1 MNTSE
6 LQQALQAGRLDEA
19 LTRVYGQAQLQAQRA
34 RFVTAVQRFD
44 ELFGQRDQVRL
55 FTVAGRSEISGN
67 HTDHNHGRVLAASID
82 LDIIA
87 VAAKTTENTV
97 EIQSEGFDKDVVCL
111 SKLEVDPARFYHSDA
126 LIAGVC
132 RGMQD
137 RGFAVGGYVAY
148 TTSNVLKGSGLS
160 SSAAFEDMVGNIM
173 NHLYNE
179 GRIDNAE
186 IAKISQYAENV
197 YFGKPCG
204 LMDQV
209 ACAMGGFV
217 SIDFADP
224 KQPVIVPL
232 AFDLTG
238 AGYSLCIVNTGGNHA
253 DLNEDYASVPLEMK
267 QVAAHFGKEVLR
279 DVTLEQII
287 SDIPALRKE
296 CGDRAILRAIHY
308 ENENERVDRQAHAL
322 QMGDL
327 DAFFHGVKQSGLSS
341 FCYLQNVYTVKNV
354 QEQGLS
360 LALALAENY
369 LANRGGAWR
378 VHGGGF
384 AGTIQAFVKT
394 QDVPGY
400 RKLMDA
406 VFGAGACIELHVR
419 AVGAGYIW

>member
-19 LTRVYGQAQLQAQRA
+19 LTRVYGQAQLQAQRD

-209 ACAMGGFV
+209 ACAM
-217 SIDFADP
+217 
-224 KQPVIVPL
+224 
-232 AFDLTG
+232 
-238 AGYSLCIVNTGGNHA
+238 
-253 DLNEDYASVPLEMK
+253 
-267 QVAAHFGKEVLR
+267 AALSR
-279 DVTLEQII
+279 LILL
-287 SDIPALRKE
+287 IP
-296 CGDRAILRAIHY
+296 
-308 ENENERVDRQAHAL
+308 N
-322 QMGDL
+322 
-327 DAFFHGVKQSGLSS
+327 
-341 FCYLQNVYTVKNV
+341 
-354 QEQGLS
+354 
-360 LALALAENY
+360 
-369 LANRGGAWR
+369 NR
-378 VHGGGF
+378 
-384 AGTIQAFVKT
+384 
-394 QDVPGY
+394 
-400 RKLMDA
+400 
-406 VFGAGACIELHVR
+406 
-419 AVGAGYIW
+419 

>member
-1 MNTSE
+1 M
-6 LQQALQAGRLDEA
+6 
-19 LTRVYGQAQLQAQRA
+19 
-34 RFVTAVQRFD
+34 
-44 ELFGQRDQVRL
+44 
-55 FTVAGRSEISGN
+55 
-67 HTDHNHGRVLAASID
+67 
-82 LDIIA
+82 
-87 VAAKTTENTV
+87 
-97 EIQSEGFDKDVVCL
+97 
-111 SKLEVDPARFYHSDA
+111 
-126 LIAGVC
+126 
-132 RGMQD
+132 
-137 RGFAVGGYVAY
+137 
-148 TTSNVLKGSGLS
+148 
-160 SSAAFEDMVGNIM
+160 
-173 NHLYNE
+173 
-179 GRIDNAE
+179 
-186 IAKISQYAENV
+186 
-197 YFGKPCG
+197 
-204 LMDQV
+204 
-209 ACAMGGFV
+209 
-217 SIDFADP
+217 
-224 KQPVIVPL
+224 IVPL

-322 QMGDL
+322 QTGDL
-327 DAFFHGVKQSGLSS
+327 DAFFRGVKQSGLSS

-369 LANRGGAWR
+369 LADRGGAWR